1 SEEIEISIVE
11 LGAEGRLIR
20 LQLDEMLGDLV
31 VDVGLVLQDYVVDP
45 DELPVAVAELGD
57 LSDDELLDLR
67 GVALSLGRGPL
78 DLDDSL
84 QSRGRRLLSRVPRL
98 ADGDARKVVERFVT
112 LQGLLRASVDEL
124 AEVDGIDGLQ
134 AQWIKDG
141 LSRLA
146 EASIL
151 DRYS

>member
-1 SEEIEISIVE
+1 

-20 LQLDEMLGDLV
+20 LQLDELLGGLV
-31 VDVGLVLQDYVVDP
+31 VGAAMVLQDYVADV
-45 DELPVAVAELGD
+45 EALPAALAELGD

-67 GVALSLGRGPL
+67 QVSLSLGRGAL
-78 DLDDSL
+78 DLDDPL

-98 ADGDARKVVERFVT
+98 GDADARKVVERFVT

-124 AEVDGIDGLQ
+124 AEVEGIDGLQ

-151 DRYS
+151 DRYA